1 MKANDLMSDNLA
13 ILDIDSTIE
22 EAAIMMQQQN
32 IGCLLITQN
41 TKLVGLITDRDI
53 VTRVV
58 AKNYLPPQ
66 SNVMDFMTASPIC
79 ISTDTDVHLAASIM
93 AEQQV
98 RRLPVLDGDNLV
110 GMLTLGDLAIQ
121 AGNEA
126 EQVLEQVS
134 KPNQR
139 KAA

>member
-1 MKANDLMSDNLA
+1 MKANEAMSNNLVT
-13 ILDIDSTIE
+13 LEVNSTIE
-22 EAAIMMQQQN
+22 EAAITMEQQN
-32 IGCLLITQN
+32 IGCLLITESN
-41 TKLVGLITDRDI
+41 NLVGLITDRDI
-53 VTRVV
+53 VTRAV
-58 AKNYLPPQ
+58 AKNFLP
-66 SNVMDFMTASPIC
+66 SKCDLIDFMTKSPIC
-79 ISTDTDVHLAASIM
+79 ISTETDVHLAASIM

-98 RRLPVLDGDNLV
+98 RRLPVIEDGNLV